1 MSSILNKKNTKLTKV
16 IFGSTLSFIVLWVLV
31 KPQIDN
37 YFDEVNS
44 EIAIKT
50 CGGKEKV
57 KNTTS
62 EGFECK

>member
-1 MSSILNKKNTKLTKV
+1 MRITIKRGPELV
-16 IFGSTLSFIVLWVLV
+16 DHYMLWVLV